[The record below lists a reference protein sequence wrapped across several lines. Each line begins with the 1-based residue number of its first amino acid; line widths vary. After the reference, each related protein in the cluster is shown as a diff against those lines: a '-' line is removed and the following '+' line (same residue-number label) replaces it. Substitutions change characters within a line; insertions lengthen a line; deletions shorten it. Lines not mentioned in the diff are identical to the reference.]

1 MAQAT
6 IERSAQRPTGRAR
19 RRARLNLGRL
29 SLRATALLYLG
40 LFILMPVV
48 AIVDAGFSD
57 GLGNLQAAL
66 ATPAAWN
73 ALKLTLLMAVL
84 TAMINA
90 VMGTLLA
97 YVLVR
102 VPFPGRNLL
111 STVVDLPFAVPTL
124 VAGVMLV
131 ALYGPNSTV
140 GGWLED
146 RGIQVIFAPLGI
158 LLALLFVT
166 LPLVVRNVQPVLIEL
181 DPAEE
186 EAARVLGAGR
196 WTTFRRVMFP
206 ALRPAIAAGA
216 LLAFARGLG
225 EFGAVVI
232 VSGNI
237 PNKTLTAPVF
247 IFQLSNPANVSPDGR
262 VGADLAAAVSAVI
275 FGLSFIIVLITEK
288 LVAHRS
294 ESFLE

>member
-1 MAQAT
+1 LAQAT